1 MKRPDMCNSSSTEKK
16 REEDERHIAKNFP
29 KQIKYQTTNYSI
41 SPMKPSW
48 LVTKRERKNHRKGKI
63 LKAVKGGNWT
73 HTHYLQRSNKKSESQ
88 YLTGIMETTYN
99 ILKENK

>member
-1 MKRPDMCNSSSTEKK
+1 MCNSSSTEKK

-48 LVTKRERKNHRKGKI
+48 LVTKRERKKSQERENLKSGKGRE
-63 LKAVKGGNWT
+63 LDT
-73 HTHYLQRSNKKSESQ
+73 HTLPSKK
-88 YLTGIMETTYN
+88 
-99 ILKENK
+99 